1 MANISQMYAS
11 GPSIVLPRDA
21 PVEIQDEIRPNGVIA
36 NAKSSAGY
44 ENLTFDELNSI
55 ERDRRNLLLRVS
67 VSLTS
72 SSIQCTFSV
81 FSSRQQPKPL

>member
-1 MANISQMYAS
+1 MANMSQMYAS
-11 GPSIVLPRDA
+11 GPSIVLPRDV
-21 PVEIQDEIRPNGVIA
+21 PVEIQDKIRPNGVIA

-67 VSLTS
+67 ISLTS
-72 SSIQCTFSV
+72 SLIQCTFSV
-81 FSSRQQPKPL
+81 FSSPTT